1 VILDVGERVERR
13 LVSALIGKVARFI
26 VEILLGRRRGMTVD
40 ARLRLTAPHQTV
52 AAVTLTQLFFAAL
65 YGARR
70 ALPLLSCDVPLVS
83 EGGSEPLQSA
93 SARPGSRQR
102 RAQASRLWR

>member
-1 VILDVGERVERR
+1 VGERVERR
-13 LVSALIGKVARFI
+13 LVSALIGKSARFI

-40 ARLRLTAPHQTV
+40 ARLRLV

-93 SARPGSRQR
+93 SAKARL
-102 RAQASRLWR
+102 AATASPSQPPLALT